1 MIIVFS
7 KCIAYNKLK
16 AFKDIMLFRKKGVY
30 LGAKDITE
38 KILADYNDVF
48 ADIANVLLFQGEQ
61 MISPDSLKMKEPSP
75 NISRV
80 TTGFTSRKETY

>member
-1 MIIVFS
+1 MA
-7 KCIAYNKLK
+7 K
-16 AFKDIMLFRKKGVY
+16 KDIA
-30 LGAKDITE
+30 AKVLE
-38 KILADYNDVF
+38 KNNDVF

-61 MISPDSLKMKEPSP
+61 IISPDSLKMKEPSP